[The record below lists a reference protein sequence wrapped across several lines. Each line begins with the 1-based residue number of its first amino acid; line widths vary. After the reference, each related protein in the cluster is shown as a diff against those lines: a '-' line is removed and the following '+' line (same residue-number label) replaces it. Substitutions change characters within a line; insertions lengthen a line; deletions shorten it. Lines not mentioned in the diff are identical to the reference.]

1 MIVRPKGG
9 VLIFMC
15 PDGVCCSI
23 GVYPQQKWKAEA
35 DGNMFLPNYKNTTIK
50 ISKADFEDTFKLV
63 PDVGGA

>member
-9 VLIFMC
+9 VLMFMC

-35 DGNMFLPNYKNTTIK
+35 DGNMVLLNYKNITIK
-50 ISKADFEDTFKLV
+50 ISKVDFE
-63 PDVGGA
+63 